1 MHEFHLMTQ
10 VVKVVGEKLNGTG
23 SARLSAVRLKV
34 SALSHLLTHEH
45 SALQMAFEL
54 AARGT
59 KAEGAALEIIPVP
72 GSAWCPGCN
81 RETAV
86 AGPDDACPACGG
98 SMIVGPGEREVV
110 VHELVVQQ

>member
-10 VVKVVGEKLNGTG
+10 VVKAVGEKLNGTG
-23 SARLSAVRLKV
+23 SARLFAVRLKV
-34 SALSHLLTHEH
+34 SALSHLLTHDH

-72 GSAWCPGCN
+72 GEVWCPRCN
-81 RETAV
+81 RDTMITESDDVCPVCGEAV
-86 AGPDDACPACGG
+86 IARPAK
-98 SMIVGPGEREVV
+98 PEVV
-110 VHELVVQQ
+110 LHELVVKE